1 MKVIAHR
8 GASGERP
15 ENTMSAYR
23 LAIEQRADMI
33 EIDLHRTHDGAIPIT
48 HDASLEHL
56 GGQGEIADATLAEVR
71 ALDAGDG
78 EHVPQLHEVLDAFGG
93 QIPFNLE
100 LKIGGRGAYAG
111 LEAIAIA
118 EVERRGLIAETVF
131 SSFYDGVLATLR
143 AESAG
148 ARIALLISRGSAV
161 NWAER
166 ARVLRAEALNP
177 ELAQVTPELVRAAHG
192 EGLAVYV
199 FTVDP
204 LEQMQRMLDLGVD
217 GVFTNHPARLRR
229 LLDSRAIP

>member
-23 LAIEQRADMI
+23 LAIAQRADMI
-33 EIDLHRTHDGAIPIT
+33 EIDLHRTRDGAIPIT

-56 GGQGEIADATLAEVR
+56 GGQGEIAEATLAEVR

-78 EHVPQLHEVLDAFGG
+78 EHVPQLHEVLDAFGE

-111 LEAIAIA
+111 LEAMAIA
-118 EVERRGLIAETVF
+118 EVARRGLLAQTIF

-143 AESAG
+143 AESA
-148 ARIALLISRGSAV
+148 AVRIALLISRRSDA
-161 NWAER
+161 NWSQR

-177 ELAQVTPELVRAAHG
+177 ELAQATPELVRAAHG

-204 LEQMQRMLDLGVD
+204 LAQMQRMLDLGVD
-217 GVFTNHPARLRR
+217 GLFTNHPARLRR
-229 LLDSRAIP
+229 LLDGRAIP